1 LINVRSPD
9 FHRFFILDL
18 HIGGVRRALV
28 LAALVLTG
36 VGVRLAT
43 RPPAPQSIVVPV
55 ADKDATPSA
64 RGRTVYTRYGCS
76 ACHGVDG
83 KGGFPN
89 PNAETAAKVPGV
101 NFVAESYTRSELR
114 QEILR
119 GVATIGK
126 ADPNGP
132 RPPYRMPGWTGQ
144 MSDQEA
150 GDLVEYLFSIYPKS
164 EAQKWR

>member
-1 LINVRSPD
+1 MRSPD
-9 FHRFFILDL
+9 FHRIFILRR
-18 HIGGVRRALV
+18 HIDGVRRALV
-28 LAALVLTG
+28 LAALVIIG

-43 RPPAPQSIVVPV
+43 RPPPPQSITVPPV
-55 ADKDATPSA
+55 DAGATPSA
-64 RGRTVYTRYGCS
+64 RGRAVYEHYGCS

-89 PNAETAAKVPGV
+89 PNAETDAKVPGV
-101 NFVAESYTRSELR
+101 VFVAESYTRSELH
-114 QEILR
+114 QMILK

-144 MSDQEA
+144 MTDREA